1 MKSPKVP
8 SIIAAVSLIVLVVAN
23 LMTRF
28 GGTQG
33 TVRVLL
39 LSPILAV
46 AVVGL
51 FVGAFI
57 AFNRYDRIRRG

>member
-8 SIIAAVSLIVLVVAN
+8 FVIAVVSLVVLIAAN

-33 TVRVLL
+33 SVRVILF
-39 LSPILAV
+39 SPIFAV

-57 AFNRYDRIRRG
+57 AFNRYNRIRRG